1 MEPVTTS
8 FWADIKKYED
18 TLTKDPQSY
27 CFAPLAE
34 LYRKLGLLDDAV
46 NVAKRGCEI
55 HPEYVGG
62 HMALARAHF
71 DKGLKD
77 EAKMAFEKVVRATP
91 ENLLAQKLLG
101 QIYMEEGNTVAAI
114 NTLRVM
120 LSLNPGDM
128 ESQTMLDSLSRIAE
142 TDAEQLDESP
152 ETLASV
158 VDAGD
163 ESTVVSEPLLDE
175 ALLEEVEVIEELTE
189 EDFAEEEFQC
199 PEVAT
204 ASPALE
210 PGERD
215 ELLGEV
221 KGSLATVTL
230 ADLYISQGFPK
241 RAIAIYRELLKTE
254 PENRE
259 LKQRLIDLKLDIDRD
274 EANAWD
280 QVISSVP
287 EKISYQFQIKDAV
300 KAARIEATKAYSQYV
315 EEPKTSQRRGRFDL
329 ELVSEASSAAD
340 IPDSMTGQANARDPR
355 EQALD
360 TLDRWLA
367 NIRGMR

>member
-1 MEPVTTS
+1 MEPETTS
-8 FWADIKKYED
+8 FWTDIKKYEE
-18 TLTKDPQSY
+18 TLAKDPQSY

-77 EAKMAFEKVVRATP
+77 EAKTAFERVVRATP
-91 ENLLAQKLLG
+91 ENMLAQKLLS

-114 NTLRVM
+114 NALRMM
-120 LSLNPGDM
+120 LSMNPGDT
-128 ESQTMLDSLSRIAE
+128 ESRIMLDSLSRIAE
-142 TDAEQLDESP
+142 TDAEQPDEPP

-158 VDAGD
+158 VGAGD
-163 ESTVVSEPLLDE
+163 AAAVVSEPLPDE
-175 ALLEEVEVIEELTE
+175 TLLEEVEVIEELTE
-189 EDFAEEEFQC
+189 EDFVEEEFPC

-204 ASPALE
+204 ASPA
-210 PGERD
+210 PGPLDMEGFPD
-215 ELLGEV
+215 EV
-221 KGSLATVTL
+221 KGSLATATL

-241 RAIAIYRELLKTE
+241 RAIAIYRELLKTD

-280 QVISSVP
+280 QVISSAP
-287 EKISYQFQIKDAV
+287 EKIS
-300 KAARIEATKAYSQYV
+300 EAPPTTDV
-315 EEPKTSQRRGRFDL
+315 
-329 ELVSEASSAAD
+329 
-340 IPDSMTGQANARDPR
+340 PDSTAGQANARDPR

>member
-1 MEPVTTS
+1 MEPESTS
-8 FWADIKKYED
+8 FWTDIKKYEE
-18 TLTKDPQSY
+18 TLAKDPQSY

-77 EAKMAFEKVVRATP
+77 EAKTAFEKVVRATP
-91 ENLLAQKLLG
+91 ENLLAQKLLS
-101 QIYMEEGNTVAAI
+101 QIYIEEGNTVAAI
-114 NTLRVM
+114 NALRMM

-128 ESQTMLDSLSRIAE
+128 ESQIMLDSLSKVTE
-142 TDAEQLDESP
+142 TGAEQPDEPP
-152 ETLASV
+152 ETLAPGEHSG
-158 VDAGD
+158 DA
-163 ESTVVSEPLLDE
+163 TTLMSEPLPDE
-175 ALLEEVEVIEELTE
+175 TLLEEVEVIEELAD
-189 EDFAEEEFQC
+189 EDFVAEEFQS

-204 ASPALE
+204 LSPATE
-210 PGERD
+210 PGDKED
-215 ELLGEV
+215 FLDEV
-221 KGSLATVTL
+221 KDSLATATL
-230 ADLYISQGFPK
+230 AELYISQGFPK
-241 RAIAIYRELLKTE
+241 RAIAIYRELLKAE
-254 PENRE
+254 PENQE

-287 EKISYQFQIKDAV
+287 E
-300 KAARIEATKAYSQYV
+300 R
-315 EEPKTSQRRGRFDL
+315 
-329 ELVSEASSAAD
+329 VSEASSD
-340 IPDSMTGQANARDPR
+340 IPDSMTGLANARDPG

-360 TLDRWLA
+360 TLNRWLA

>member
-1 MEPVTTS
+1 MEPETTS
-8 FWADIKKYED
+8 FWTDIKKYEE
-18 TLTKDPQSY
+18 TLAKDPQSY

-46 NVAKRGCEI
+46 NVATRGCEI

-71 DKGLKD
+71 DKGLKG
-77 EAKMAFEKVVRATP
+77 EAKAAFEKVVRATP
-91 ENLLAQKLLG
+91 ENLLAQKLLS
-101 QIYMEEGNTVAAI
+101 QIYIEEGNTVAAI
-114 NTLRVM
+114 NALRMM
-120 LSLNPGDM
+120 LSLNPGDT

-142 TDAEQLDESP
+142 TAAEQLDEPP
-152 ETLASV
+152 ETLAL
-158 VDAGD
+158 AGD
-163 ESTVVSEPLLDE
+163 AEDMTTVMSEPLPDE
-175 ALLEEVEVIEELTE
+175 TLLEEVEVIEELAE
-189 EDFAEEEFQC
+189 EDFVEEEFPC
-199 PEVAT
+199 PEVT
-204 ASPALE
+204 PASSA
-210 PGERD
+210 PGPLDMEEFPD
-215 ELLGEV
+215 EV
-221 KGSLATVTL
+221 KGSLATATL

-241 RAIAIYRELLKTE
+241 RAIAIYRELLKTD

-287 EKISYQFQIKDAV
+287 ENI
-300 KAARIEATKAYSQYV
+300 
-315 EEPKTSQRRGRFDL
+315 
-329 ELVSEASSAAD
+329 SEASSVAD
-340 IPDSMTGQANARDPR
+340 IPDSMTGRANATDTR